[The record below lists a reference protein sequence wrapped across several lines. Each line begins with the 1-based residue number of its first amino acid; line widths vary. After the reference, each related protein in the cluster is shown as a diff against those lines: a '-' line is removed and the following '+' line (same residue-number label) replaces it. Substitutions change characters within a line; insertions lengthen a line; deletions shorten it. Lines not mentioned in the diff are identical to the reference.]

1 MERTDE
7 QLLLACR
14 RGDEGAWEALVRRY
28 QRLIYAVPRR
38 AGLDEDAAAEIFQD
52 VFATLVENLD
62 SIEQPSR
69 LQAWLV
75 TTAKR
80 KTWRAVSRS
89 KTTRAFAD
97 EEEGADEVA
106 GLAAEG
112 LLPDEALVR
121 LEEQHLVRTAL
132 GRLDGRCRAL
142 LEMLFYRPEP
152 PPYSEIAAALGAS
165 EGSIGPTRAR
175 CLKKLL
181 GALREQG
188 F

>member
-14 RGDEGAWEALVRRY
+14 RGEESAWEALVRRY

-52 VFATLVENLD
+52 VFATLVESLD

-80 KTWRAVSRS
+80 KTWRAIGRA
-89 KTTRAFAD
+89 KQTRPFAD
-97 EEEGADEVA
+97 EEEGEDEVA

-112 LLPDEALVR
+112 LLPDEALAQ
-121 LEEQHLVRTAL
+121 LEQQHLVRASL
-132 GRLDGRCRAL
+132 AEMDERCRTL
-142 LEMLFYRPEP
+142 LEMLFYRAEP
-152 PPYSEIAAALGAS
+152 PPYSEIAAALGTS

-175 CLKKLL
+175 CLRRMRS
-181 GALREQG
+181 ALEEG
-188 F
+188 